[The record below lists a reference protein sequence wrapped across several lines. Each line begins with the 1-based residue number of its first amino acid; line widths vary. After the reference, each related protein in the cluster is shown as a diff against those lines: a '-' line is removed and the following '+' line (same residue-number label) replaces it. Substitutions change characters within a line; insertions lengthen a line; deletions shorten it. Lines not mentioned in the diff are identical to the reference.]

1 MVKKIIQVPVDK
13 ELLENLD
20 NISKKQ
26 RRTRSEVIR
35 EACSFYLLQVTNE
48 ELDKLY
54 QQGYS
59 IVPEEPAIAKVQTEM
74 IAEITSEE
82 SW

>member
-1 MVKKIIQVPVDK
+1 VVKKIIQVPVD
-13 ELLENLD
+13 EQLLNSLD
-20 NISKKQ
+20 NLSKKQ

-35 EACSFYLLQVTNE
+35 EACSHYLVQAKNE

-54 QQGYS
+54 EQGYMK
-59 IVPEEPAIAKVQTEM
+59 IPEEPAAGKAQTAM
-74 IAEITSEE
+74 IAEVASEE